1 MPLDLKETLTRKLG
15 PLPVWAWGGIA
26 GGGVLVL
33 RRLGYIKSAAP
44 ADSTGAD
51 SSTVSDEAA
60 LSVIGEPAS
69 VSYYG
74 GDGALLPPGGLDYL
88 GGVETVSSPLE
99 PAVPAEVPP
108 GQRPSGPTSGCSKP
122 HKAPGLGRYPDAPNR
137 ECPQGWH
144 LNRVPGTP
152 CFGWCVPN

>member
-1 MPLDLKETLTRKLG
+1 MVDLKEALTRKLG

-26 GGGVLVL
+26 GGGVLAL
-33 RRLGYIKSAAP
+33 RRLGYIKAPAP

-51 SSTVSDEAA
+51 SSAVSDEAA
-60 LSVIGEPAS
+60 LGVIAPPAG
-69 VSYYG
+69 VDYYG
-74 GDGALLPPGGLDYL
+74 GDGALLPALTEVLGPEPITAPGVDP
-88 GGVETVSSPLE
+88 T
-99 PAVPAEVPP
+99 VPAEVPP
-108 GQRPSGPTSGCSKP
+108 GQRPGGAVSACNKP
-122 HKAPGLGRYPDAPNR
+122 HKAPGLGRYRDAPNR